1 MVEYFGD
8 VGYLT
13 IQQALSLGLFI
24 CILGYF
30 VLIIF
35 YFLFIRFRK
44 TKRMYWL
51 YFSLFFI
58 FLTASR
64 VAYIIL
70 DFFLPNNVVL
80 WKVAN
85 VTAWVGVGALSG
97 VLGILLFTGD
107 SKLHLWLKRIFPI
120 IPVGIAIH
128 IIFLPTSLINGPPV
142 LAGISDFGIAK
153 VYMNVIILPIYI
165 ILLPFMFFYLAK
177 KSLGTLQR
185 SFLLNGIGLL
195 IYYIARA
202 LQPVIPSLVENPG
215 ESWIEALVPPLLIL
229 LSILLISFANQYEH
243 LK

>member
-1 MVEYFGD
+1 MPVEYFGPQ
-8 VGYLT
+8 GYLT
-13 IQQALSLGLFI
+13 VQEAFSLGLFI

-64 VAYIIL
+64 VAYIVQ
-70 DFFLPNNVVL
+70 DFFLPDNGVV
-80 WKVAN
+80 WKIAN

-97 VLGILLFTGD
+97 ILGILLFTGD
-107 SKLHLWLKRIFPI
+107 SKFQTWFKRIFPL
-120 IPVGIAIH
+120 IPVGIGIH
-128 IIFLPTSLINGPPV
+128 IIFLPDTMITGPP
-142 LAGISDFGIAK
+142 LYFGMGIAK
-153 VYMNVIILPIYI
+153 FYMNVIILPIYI
-165 ILLPFMFFYLAK
+165 ILLPFMFFYLAH
-177 KSLGTLQR
+177 KSLGTLQK
-185 SFLLNGIGLL
+185 SFMLNGLGLL

-202 LQPVIPSLVENPG
+202 LQPVMPYLIGPGWTQSL
-215 ESWIEALVPPLLIL
+215 LPPLLIL
-229 LSILLISFANQYEH
+229 LAILLISFANQYEH